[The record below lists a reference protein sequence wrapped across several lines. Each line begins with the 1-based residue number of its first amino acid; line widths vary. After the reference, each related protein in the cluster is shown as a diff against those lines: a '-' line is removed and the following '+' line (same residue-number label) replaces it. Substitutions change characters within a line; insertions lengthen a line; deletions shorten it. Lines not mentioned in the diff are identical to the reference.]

1 MIDMAKT
8 ATMKVWDVELGL
20 AVHIKAPNGKYI
32 VIDLGSKPGVSPL
45 KSLYRESIGYM
56 VITHPHLDHFSD
68 IDNISYAKPNVLWR
82 CQDFTREELLSEAK
96 QYNKSKVTQYCDFVE
111 GYNQAITEDEKPSTG
126 TPFGGLTATAF
137 HINLCNKSN
146 KNNFSAIVVLQLGNA
161 KVVVCGDNEKE
172 SFEHL
177 MRNPNFK
184 KAVQNS
190 WVLVAPHH
198 GRESGFCQE
207 FVELVNPD
215 ITIVSDASQVDT
227 TASSRYSSYS
237 KGYDVYNALTN
248 ESKKRYCLTTRAD
261 GNIEV
266 VFGEC
271 DNAQYIGTL
280 RVETHK

>member
-1 MIDMAKT
+1 MGCR
-8 ATMKVWDVELGL
+8 VGL
-20 AVHIKAPNGKYI
+20 AVHIEAPNGKYI
-32 VIDLGSKPGVSPL
+32 VIDLGAKPGVSPL
-45 KSLYRESIGYM
+45 KSLRWENVGYM

-68 IDNISYAKPNVLWR
+68 IDNISYARPAVLWR
-82 CQDFTREELLSEAK
+82 CKTFTREELLSEAT
-96 QYNKSKVTQYCDFVE
+96 QYNKNKVTKYCDFVE
-111 GYNQAITEDEKPSTG
+111 GYNGTLTNEHDPYTEA
-126 TPFGGLTATAF
+126 PFGGLTATVF
-137 HINLCNKSN
+137 QTSLCNKSN

-161 KVVVCGDNEKE
+161 KIVVCGDNEKE
-172 SFEHL
+172 SFENL

-198 GRESGFCQE
+198 GRESGFCKE

-248 ESKKRYCLTTRAD
+248 ESKKRHCLTTRAD

-266 VFGEC
+266 LFGEC

-280 RVETHK
+280 QV

>member
-1 MIDMAKT
+1 MART

-32 VIDLGSKPGVSPL
+32 VIDLGSKLGLSPL
-45 KSLYRESIGYM
+45 QSLCWKSVGYM

-68 IDNISYAKPNVLWR
+68 IENISYAKPDVLWR
-82 CQDFTREELLSEAK
+82 CTAFTREELLSEAK

-111 GYNQAITEDEKPSTG
+111 GYNGTLTNEQDPSTE
-126 TPFGGLTATAF
+126 TPFGGLTATLF
-137 HINLCNKSN
+137 HTSFCNKNN
-146 KNNFSAIVVLQLGNA
+146 KNNFSAIVILQLGNA
-161 KVVVCGDNEKE
+161 KVVVCGDNGKE
-172 SFEHL
+172 SFEYL
-177 MRNPNFK
+177 MRNSDFK

-198 GRESGFCQE
+198 GRDSGFCKE

-227 TASSRYSSYS
+227 TASSRYSSCS
-237 KGYDVYNALTN
+237 KGYDVYNALTG

-266 VFGEC
+266 LFGES
-271 DNAQYIGTL
+271 DDPQYIGTL

>member
-1 MIDMAKT
+1 MART
-8 ATMKVWDVELGL
+8 ATMKIWDVELGL

-32 VIDLGSKPGVSPL
+32 VIDLGSKSGVSPL
-45 KSLYRESIGYM
+45 KSLRWENVGYM
-56 VITHPHLDHFSD
+56 VITHPHFDHFSD
-68 IDNISYAKPNVLWR
+68 IENISYASPDVLWR
-82 CQDFTREELLSEAK
+82 CKAFTREELLSEAK
-96 QYNKSKVTQYCDFVE
+96 QWNKDKVTQYCDFVE
-111 GYNQAITEDEKPSTG
+111 RYNGTLTNEKDPSTE
-126 TPFGGLTATAF
+126 TPFGGLTATVF
-137 HINLCNKSN
+137 QTSLCNKSN

-177 MRNPNFK
+177 MLKSDFK
-184 KAVQNS
+184 ETIQDS

-198 GRESGFCQE
+198 GRESGFYKE

-237 KGYDVYNALTN
+237 KGYNVYNALTG
-248 ESKKRYCLTTRAD
+248 ESKKRYCLTTRTD

-266 VFGEC
+266 IFGES

-280 RVETHK
+280 RIESKHSN

>member
-1 MIDMAKT
+1 MART

-20 AVHIKAPNGKYI
+20 AVHIEAPNGKYI

-45 KSLYRESIGYM
+45 KTLNWKKVGYM

-68 IDNISYAKPNVLWR
+68 IDNIYYARPAVLWR
-82 CQDFTREELLSEAK
+82 CKAFTREELLGEAT
-96 QYNKSKVTQYCDFVE
+96 QDNENKVTQYCDFVE
-111 GYNQAITEDEKPSTG
+111 RYNGALTNEHDPSTEA
-126 TPFGGLTATAF
+126 PFGGLTATVF
-137 HINLCNKSN
+137 HTSLCNKSN

-161 KVVVCGDNEKE
+161 KIVVCGDNEKE
-172 SFEHL
+172 SFEYL
-177 MRNPNFK
+177 MWNPNFK
-184 KAVQNS
+184 EAVQDS
-190 WVLVAPHH
+190 CVLVAPHH
-198 GRESGFCQE
+198 GRESGFCKE

-237 KGYDVYNALTN
+237 KGYDVHNALTG
-248 ESKKRYCLTTRAD
+248 EGKKRYCLTTRSD

-280 RVETHK
+280 RIEIHK